1 MKISKLIIIGM
12 AMLLGSVAQ
21 AQFSMSINLR
31 PPPPW
36 GPVGYTSV
44 QYYYLPDVE
53 AYYDVQST
61 MFIYYSGGI
70 WVHRAYLPTRYKNYD
85 LYTGYKVVMNDYHGK
100 APYEHFKEHKMKYG
114 KGYHGEA
121 QRTIGERPGKGHS
134 GEKHSHE
141 GYHDNNGGGGDKGNG
156 EGHGNDK
163 NNHKDHGHDD
173 GNGKKK

>member
-1 MKISKLIIIGM
+1 MNIIKLIIIGM
-12 AMLLGSVAQ
+12 TLLLGSVAQ
-21 AQFSMSINLR
+21 AQVSVSINIR
-31 PPPPW
+31 PPPLW

-61 MFIYYSGGI
+61 MFIYFSSGR

-85 LYTGYKVVMNDYHGK
+85 LYSGYKVVMNDYHGN

-121 QRTIGERPGKGHS
+121 QRTIGERPGKGHYD
-134 GEKHSHE
+134 GKNSHE
-141 GYHDNNGGGGDKGNG
+141 GYHDNNSGGGDKGKG

-163 NNHKDHGHDD
+163 NTHKDHGHDD